1 MGRDELTDAVADAHR
16 RGWARVLATVVR
28 VTRDLDAAEDAVQEA
43 FAAAVELWPVQGV
56 PDDTTAWL
64 TTVARNRALD
74 ARRRERTLARKLP
87 LLIVPGEDAPMDI
100 EPIED
105 ERLRLV
111 FTCCHPA
118 LSLPARVAL
127 TLRLVC
133 GVPTPDVARLFLVSQ
148 PTMAARLTRAKKK
161 IQAAG
166 IPYKVPAA
174 HELPDR
180 LPAVLAVVSLLLT
193 EGHTASRGESL
204 GRPELVRTA
213 TELAE
218 VLADLMPDEAEVLGL
233 LATVRLAA
241 ARSAA
246 RLDGGGLVLLA
257 DQDRSA
263 WDRGLI
269 EQGCELAAR
278 AMRRSM
284 PGRAGPYALHAA
296 IAAVHSE
303 APTYEATD
311 WAQIVALYDLL
322 LATAPSPVT
331 ELARAAARSHVTGP
345 AAALDEVT
353 ALAADPRLGEYY
365 GVPALRADLLRRL
378 GRNAEAAASYE
389 EAAALTANEVERSY
403 LLTQAAE
410 LGGRGCRQG

>member
-1 MGRDELTDAVADAHR
+1 MTGSVADAHR
-16 RGWARVLATVVR
+16 RNWARVLATVVR

-43 FAAAVELWPVQGV
+43 FAAAVEHWPRQGV
-56 PDDTTAWL
+56 PADPAAWL

-74 ARRRERTLARKLP
+74 AMRRERTLARKLP
-87 LLIVPGEDAPMDI
+87 LLIVPGDDAPAGR
-100 EPIED
+100 EAVED

-133 GVPTPDVARLFLVSQ
+133 GVPTPDVARLFLVPQ

-166 IPYKVPAA
+166 IPYRAPAA

-180 LPAVLAVVSLLLT
+180 LPAALAVVSLLLT
-193 EGHTASRGESL
+193 EGHTASRGAAL
-204 GRPELVRTA
+204 GRPGLVRTA

-218 VLADLMPDEAEVLGL
+218 VLAELMPDEAEVLGL

-241 ARSAA
+241 ARRPG
-246 RLDGGGLVLLA
+246 RLDGDGGLVLLSA
-257 DQDRSA
+257 QDRSA
-263 WDRGLI
+263 WDRGLV
-269 EQGCELAAR
+269 EAGCDLAAR
-278 AMRRSM
+278 AMRRSS

-303 APTYEATD
+303 APSYEATD

-322 LATAPSPVT
+322 LVAAPSPVT
-331 ELARAAARSHVTGP
+331 ALARAAARSHVAGP

-353 ALAADPRLGEYY
+353 ELATDPRLDEYY
-365 GVPALRADLLRRL
+365 GVPAVRADLLRRL
-378 GRNAEAAASYE
+378 GRNAEAAASYA
-389 EAAALTANEVERSY
+389 EAATLTANDVERSF
-403 LLTQAAE
+403 LLARAAGLRDE
-410 LGGRGCRQG
+410 TGRRRRSR

>member
-16 RGWARVLATVVR
+16 RGWGRVLATVVR

-43 FAAAVELWPVQGV
+43 FAAALELWPDQGV
-56 PDDTTAWL
+56 PADTTAWL

-74 ARRRERTLARKLP
+74 ALRRERTLARKLP
-87 LLIVPGEDAPMDI
+87 LLIVPGDDAPADV

-105 ERLRLV
+105 ERLRLI

-118 LSLPARVAL
+118 LALPARVAL

-133 GVPTPDVARLFLVSQ
+133 GVPTPDVARLFLVTQ

-166 IPYKVPAA
+166 IPYRVPAA

-180 LPAVLAVVSLLLT
+180 LPAALAVVSLLLT
-193 EGHTASRGESL
+193 EGHTASRGDSL
-204 GRPELVRTA
+204 RRPELVRTA

-218 VLADLMPDEAEVLGL
+218 VLAELMPDEAEVLGL

-246 RLDGGGLVLLA
+246 RLDTEGGLMPLSA
-257 DQDRSA
+257 QDRSL
-263 WDRGLI
+263 WDPALI
-269 EQGCELAAR
+269 EDGCALAGR
-278 AMRRSM
+278 AMRRSS

-303 APTYEATD
+303 APSYEATD
-311 WAQIVALYDLL
+311 WTQVVALYDLL
-322 LATAPSPVT
+322 LAVAPSPVT
-331 ELARAAARSHVTGP
+331 ALARAAAWSHVAGP

-353 ALAADPRLGEYY
+353 ALAADPRLHGYY
-365 GVPALRADLLRRL
+365 GVPAVRADLLRRL
-378 GRNAEAAASYE
+378 GRNAEAAASFA
-389 EAAALTANEVERSY
+389 EAAASTANDVERSY
-403 LLTQAAE
+403 LLARAADPA
-410 LGGRGCRQG
+410 L

>member
-1 MGRDELTDAVADAHR
+1 VTDAVADAHR

-28 VTRDLDAAEDAVQEA
+28 VIRDLDAAEDAVQEA
-43 FAAAVELWPVQGV
+43 FASAVELWPVHGV

-74 ARRRERTLARKLP
+74 ALRRERTLARKLP
-87 LLIVPGEDAPMDI
+87 LLIVPGEDAPGPGDA
-100 EPIED
+100 ELEGRPIGD
-105 ERLRLV
+105 ERLRLI

-118 LSLPARVAL
+118 LALPARVAL

-133 GVPTPDVARLFLVSQ
+133 GVPTPDVARLFLVAQ

-166 IPYKVPAA
+166 IPYRVPAA

-180 LPAVLAVVSLLLT
+180 LPAALAVVSLLLT

-204 GRPELVRTA
+204 RRPELVRTA

-218 VLADLMPDEAEVLGL
+218 VLAELMPDEAEVLGL

-241 ARSAA
+241 ARSTA
-246 RLDGGGLVLLA
+246 RLDDDGGLVLLSA
-257 DQDRSA
+257 QDRSR
-263 WDRGLI
+263 WDRASI
-269 EQGCELAAR
+269 EDGCALAAR
-278 AMRRSM
+278 AMRRST

-303 APTYEATD
+303 AATYEATD
-311 WAQIVALYDLL
+311 WAQVVALYELL
-322 LATAPSPVT
+322 MAAAPSPVT
-331 ELARAAARSHVTGP
+331 ALARAAAWSHVAGP

-353 ALAADPRLGEYY
+353 ALAADPRLHGYY
-365 GVPALRADLLRRL
+365 GVPAVRADLLRRL
-378 GRNAEAAASYE
+378 GRNAEAAASYA
-389 EAAALTANEVERSY
+389 EAAASTANDVERSY
-403 LLTQAAE
+403 LLAQAADPA
-410 LGGRGCRQG
+410 L

>member
-1 MGRDELTDAVADAHR
+1 MTDAVAEAHR

-28 VTRDLDAAEDAVQEA
+28 ITRDLDAAEDAVQDA
-43 FAAAVELWPVQGV
+43 FTAAVERWPAQGV

-74 ARRRERTLARKLP
+74 AMRRERTLARKLP
-87 LLIVPGEDAPMDI
+87 LLMVPTPA
-100 EPIED
+100 EPDEPDGLTD
-105 ERLRLV
+105 ERLRLI

-118 LSLPARVAL
+118 LALPSRVAL

-166 IPYKVPAA
+166 IPYRVPAA

-204 GRPELVRTA
+204 RQPELIRTA

-218 VLADLMPDEAEVLGL
+218 VLAELMPDEAEVLGL

-241 ARSAA
+241 ARGAG
-246 RLDGGGLVLLA
+246 RLDDDGGLVLLSS
-257 DQDRSA
+257 QDRAS

-269 EQGCELAAR
+269 ADGCELAAR
-278 AMRRSM
+278 AMRRTT
-284 PGRAGPYALHAA
+284 PERAGPYALHAA

-303 APTYEATD
+303 APAYEATD
-311 WAQIVALYDLL
+311 WAQIVTLYGLL
-322 LATAPSPVT
+322 LRVAPSPVT
-331 ELARAAARSHVTGP
+331 ELARVAAWSHVAGP
-345 AAALDEVT
+345 AAALAEVT
-353 ALAADPRLGEYY
+353 ALAARPPLAGYH
-365 GVPALRADLLRRL
+365 GLPAVRADLLRRL
-378 GRNAEAAASYE
+378 GRNAEAAASYR
-389 EAAALTANEVERSY
+389 EAAALTANAVERAF
-403 LLTQAAE
+403 LLTQATQLVAE
-410 LGGRGCRQG
+410 

>member
-1 MGRDELTDAVADAHR
+1 MTDAVADAHR

-28 VTRDLDAAEDAVQEA
+28 VTRDLDAAEDAVQDA
-43 FAAAVELWPVQGV
+43 FAAAVERWPAEGV

-74 ARRRERTLARKLP
+74 ALRRERTLARKLP
-87 LLIVPGEDAPMDI
+87 LLIVPGDDAPAGR
-100 EPIED
+100 EAIED

-118 LSLPARVAL
+118 LSLPSRVAL

-166 IPYKVPAA
+166 IPYKVPAE

-180 LPAVLAVVSLLLT
+180 LPAALAVVTLLLT
-193 EGHTASRGESL
+193 EGHTASRGAGL

-218 VLADLMPDEAEVLGL
+218 VLAELMPDEAEVLGL
-233 LATVRLAA
+233 LATVRLAE
-241 ARSAA
+241 ARRPA
-246 RLDGGGLVLLA
+246 RLDDDGGLVLLSS
-257 DQDRSA
+257 QDRSR
-263 WDRGLI
+263 WDRSLI
-269 EQGCELAAR
+269 ADGCALAAR
-278 AMRRSM
+278 AMRRAV
-284 PGRAGPYALHAA
+284 PGRAGPYALQAA

-303 APTYEATD
+303 AATYEATD
-311 WAQIVALYDLL
+311 WPQIVALYDLL
-322 LATAPSPVT
+322 LTVAPSPVT
-331 ELARAAARSHVTGP
+331 RLTRVAAWSYVAGPELALS
-345 AAALDEVT
+345 EV
-353 ALAADPRLGEYY
+353 ASLAADARLSGYY
-365 GVPALRADLLRRL
+365 GVPAVRADLLRRL
-378 GRNAEAAASYE
+378 GRTTEAAASYE
-389 EAAALTANEVERSY
+389 KAAALTANEVERSY
-403 LLTQAAE
+403 LLAQAAA
-410 LGGRGCRQG
+410 LRRTGRRPE

>member
-1 MGRDELTDAVADAHR
+1 MGRDELTAAVADAHR

-28 VTRDLDAAEDAVQEA
+28 VTRDLGAAEDAVQEA
-43 FAAAVELWPVQGV
+43 FAAAVELWPARGV

-64 TTVARNRALD
+64 TTVARNRGMDAL
-74 ARRRERTLARKLP
+74 RREQTLARKLP
-87 LLIVPGEDAPMDI
+87 LLIVPGDDDGAAAQEPMG
-100 EPIED
+100 D
-105 ERLRLV
+105 ERLRLI

-148 PTMAARLTRAKKK
+148 PTMAARLTRAKRK

-166 IPYKVPAA
+166 IPYRVPAE

-180 LPAVLAVVSLLLT
+180 LPAALAVVSLLLT
-193 EGHTASRGESL
+193 EGHTASRGASL

-218 VLADLMPDEAEVLGL
+218 VLAELMPDEAEVLGL
-233 LATVRLAA
+233 LAAVRLAA
-241 ARSAA
+241 ARSAG
-246 RLDGGGLVLLA
+246 RVDGDGGLVLLSA
-257 DQDRSA
+257 QDRSR
-263 WDRGLI
+263 WDSGLI
-269 EQGCELAAR
+269 ESGCDLAAR
-278 AMRRSM
+278 AMRRTT

-303 APTYEATD
+303 APSYEATD
-311 WAQIVALYDLL
+311 WAQVAALYDLL
-322 LATAPSPVT
+322 LAAAPSPVT
-331 ELARAAARSHVTGP
+331 QLARAAARSHVTGP
-345 AAALDEVT
+345 AAALDEV
-353 ALAADPRLGEYY
+353 AVLAADVRLAGYY
-365 GVPALRADLLRRL
+365 GVPAVRADLLRRL

-403 LLTQAAE
+403 LLDQAAE
-410 LGGRGCRQG
+410 LAL

>member
-1 MGRDELTDAVADAHR
+1 MSDAVADAHR

-28 VTRDLDAAEDAVQEA
+28 ITRDLDAAEDAVQEA

-74 ARRRERTLARKLP
+74 ALRRERTLARKLP
-87 LLIVPGEDAPMDI
+87 LLIVPGDDEPDAVGTGATAGID
-100 EPIED
+100 D
-105 ERLRLV
+105 ERLRLI

-118 LSLPARVAL
+118 LALPGRVAL

-133 GVPTPDVARLFLVSQ
+133 GVPTADVARLFLVTQ

-166 IPYKVPAA
+166 IPYRVPAA

-180 LPAVLAVVSLLLT
+180 LPAALAVVSLLLT

-204 GRPELVRTA
+204 RRPELVRTA

-218 VLADLMPDEAEVLGL
+218 LLAELMPDEAEVLGL

-241 ARSAA
+241 GRSAA
-246 RLDGGGLVLLA
+246 RLDSRGDLVLLSA
-257 DQDRSA
+257 QDRSR
-263 WDRGLI
+263 WDRALI
-269 EQGCELAAR
+269 EDGCALAAR
-278 AMRRSM
+278 AMRRSV

-303 APTYEATD
+303 APSYEATD

-322 LATAPSPVT
+322 LAVAPSPVT
-331 ELARAAARSHVTGP
+331 ALARTAAWSHVAGP
-345 AAALDEVT
+345 AAALSEVD
-353 ALAADPRLGEYY
+353 ALAADARLAGYY
-365 GVPALRADLLRRL
+365 GVPAVRADLLRRL
-378 GRNAEAAASYE
+378 GRNAEAAASYA
-389 EAAALTANEVERSY
+389 EAAASTANDVERSY
-403 LLTQAAE
+403 LLAQAAE
-410 LGGRGCRQG
+410 LAL

>member
-1 MGRDELTDAVADAHR
+1 M
-16 RGWARVLATVVR
+16 LATVVR

-43 FAAAVELWPVQGV
+43 FAAAVELWPRQGV
-56 PDDTTAWL
+56 PADTTAWL

-74 ARRRERTLARKLP
+74 ALRRERTLARKLP
-87 LLIVPGEDAPMDI
+87 LLIVPGDDAPAEAD
-100 EPIED
+100 PIED

-127 TLRLVC
+127 TLRMVC
-133 GVPTPDVARLFLVSQ
+133 GLPTPDVARLFLVSQ

-166 IPYKVPAA
+166 IPYRVPAA

-180 LPAVLAVVSLLLT
+180 LPAALAVVSLLLT

-218 VLADLMPDEAEVLGL
+218 VLAELMPDEAEVLGL

-241 ARSAA
+241 ARSTA
-246 RLDGGGLVLLA
+246 RLAGDGLVVLSA
-257 DQDRSA
+257 QDRSR
-263 WDRGLI
+263 WDRALI
-269 EQGCELAAR
+269 EDGCALAAR
-278 AMRRSM
+278 AMRRSA

-303 APTYEATD
+303 APTYEETD

-322 LATAPSPVT
+322 LAAAPSPVT

-345 AAALDEVT
+345 AAALEEVT
-353 ALAADPRLGEYY
+353 ALAADPRLAGYH
-365 GVPALRADLLRRL
+365 GVPAVRADLLRRL

-389 EAAALTANEVERSY
+389 EAAASTANEVERSF
-403 LLTQAAE
+403 LLAQAAE
-410 LGGRGCRQG
+410 LSGGGCPQG

>member
-1 MGRDELTDAVADAHR
+1 MTDAVGTIAGAVADAHR

-43 FAAAVELWPVQGV
+43 FAAAVELWPRQGV
-56 PDDTTAWL
+56 PDDTTGWL

-74 ARRRERTLARKLP
+74 AMRRQRTLARKLP
-87 LLIVPGEDAPMDI
+87 LLIVPGDDAPAGR
-100 EPIED
+100 ETIED

-133 GVPTPDVARLFLVSQ
+133 GVPTPDVARLFLVPQ

-166 IPYKVPAA
+166 IPYRVPAD

-180 LPAVLAVVSLLLT
+180 LPAALAVVSLLLT
-193 EGHTASRGESL
+193 EGHTASRGAAL
-204 GRPELVRTA
+204 GRPELVGTA

-218 VLADLMPDEAEVLGL
+218 VLAELMPDEAEVLGL

-241 ARSAA
+241 ARRPG
-246 RLDGGGLVLLA
+246 RLDGDGGLVLLSS
-257 DQDRSA
+257 QDRSR
-263 WDRGLI
+263 WDRGLV
-269 EQGCELAAR
+269 EAGCELAAR
-278 AMRRSM
+278 AMRRTV

-303 APTYEATD
+303 AQSYEETD
-311 WAQIVALYDLL
+311 WAQVVALYDLL
-322 LATAPSPVT
+322 VAAAPSPVT
-331 ELARAAARSHVTGP
+331 ELARVAARSHVTGP
-345 AAALDEVT
+345 AAALDEVA
-353 ALAADPRLGEYY
+353 ALATRLGGYY
-365 GVPALRADLLRRL
+365 GVPAVRADLLRRL
-378 GRNAEAAASYE
+378 GRNVEAAASYE
-389 EAAALTANEVERSY
+389 EAAALTGNDVERSY
-403 LLTQAAE
+403 LLAQAAE
-410 LGGRGCRQG
+410 LAR